1 MEELTIKPIVVEGF
15 LTVGSCNEKKVYLK
29 IRKNE
34 IWGIVSANNDIK
46 DLIVDRYKKGELVR
60 NSSKLRCIEDD
71 IVNIGL
77 NALENLKKQYP
88 NCSEDT
94 LSGMLA
100 MINLNNQNIATM
112 TEFEKKKLKIVDA
125 FLSNEDILVLQ
136 NLYNNVNSSEK
147 EELDA
152 YLEEFS
158 LCRTMIITAVDDYNI
173 IEICDKVIEII

>member
-1 MEELTIKPIVVEGF
+1 
-15 LTVGSCNEKKVYLK
+15 
-29 IRKNE
+29 
-34 IWGIVSANNDIK
+34 
-46 DLIVDRYKKGELVR
+46 
-60 NSSKLRCIEDD
+60 
-71 IVNIGL
+71 
-77 NALENLKKQYP
+77 
-88 NCSEDT
+88 
-94 LSGMLA
+94 